1 MPEIEKEITELAVNK
16 KHSSLSEEK
25 GILPPKMPIP
35 LIDGY
40 LLLALTSR
48 PMMIFE
54 KYYLGE
60 QKPKISPICNRFF
73 LEKNPTKNLAKIR

>member
-1 MPEIEKEITELAVNK
+1 MPEIEKEVAQLAVNK
-16 KHSSLSEEK
+16 NHSSLSEEK
-25 GILPPKMPIP
+25 GILPPKMP
-35 LIDGY
+35 LLLTDEY

-60 QKPKISPICNRFF
+60 HKPKISPICNRFY
-73 LEKNPTKNLAKIR
+73 LVKKPVKNLAKIR